1 MNKTEFLRELE
12 KELKKINKKEYKNY
26 ISYYDELIE
35 DYKED
40 GNSEDEAIEKIGN
53 PKDIANNNIEELN
66 NSAIN
71 SMTTS
76 LKVVSIIL
84 IILGSP
90 LWGTLVLC
98 VLCLILSLFILI
110 GCAYLLIWCIPFMT
124 AALGVASSF
133 GGIIS
138 VVLSV
143 FAIQD
148 GIHIFLFQLGA
159 GLLITGIGVLVSLF
173 TLWISKKFINITKR
187 FTKKIV
193 ELFEKRRIGNE
204 I

>member
-26 ISYYDELIE
+26 ILYYDELIE

-40 GNSEDEAIEKIGN
+40 GNSEEEAIEKIGN
-53 PKDIANNNIEELN
+53 PKNIANNNIEELN

-71 SMTTS
+71 SMSTS
-76 LKVVSIIL
+76 LKVISIIL

-90 LWGTLVLC
+90 LWGSLILC

-124 AALGVASSF
+124 ATLGVASF
-133 GGIIS
+133 CGGIVS
-138 VVLSV
+138 VVLSI

-159 GLLITGIGVLVSLF
+159 GLLMTGIGILVSLF
-173 TLWISKKFINITKR
+173 TLWIGKKFINITKR
-187 FTKKIV
+187 FTKYIVKI
-193 ELFEKRRIGNE
+193 FEKRRIGNE